1 MDDIDK
7 ALDPV
12 VRQLSDENYAHSL
25 TFFRLWSDIGQTH
38 HQTPS
43 DRIFN
48 AIWNN
53 RATSSSMIDP
63 AKGKLIHSTAHF
75 IVRFA
80 SDVES
85 DHVLAPYSFGLQS
98 RLCARTLQQF
108 FNANLRAC
116 CGDGIGGNI
125 CVDANLVAHWANLG
139 YVEEAVIRNH
149 ILQSLISHTKLY
161 DHQADA
167 LIILFKL
174 AGATFEAYA
183 NPSVVDHCFELLKG
197 HKYHNQDLINFNSQH
212 PNYNSSDPHCYYP
225 GHGWIEIL
233 NRGNSYDLMKKELVQ
248 VRASRPVEAITRLR
262 RISRR

>member
-1 MDDIDK
+1 MDDIDN
-7 ALDPV
+7 ALGPV
-12 VRQLSDENYAHSL
+12 VRQLSEENYIHSL
-25 TFFRLWSDIGQTH
+25 AFYRLWSDIGQTH

-53 RATSSSMIDP
+53 RWTPSPTIDP
-63 AKGKLIHSTAHF
+63 KEGKLIHSTAHL

-85 DHVLAPYSFGLQS
+85 DYVLAPYSSGLQS
-98 RLCARTLQQF
+98 RLCARTLREF

-125 CVDANLVAHWANLG
+125 CVEANLVAHWANLG

-149 ILQSLISHTKLY
+149 ILQSLISHPKLY

-174 AGATFEAYA
+174 AGATFGAYA
-183 NPSVVDHCFELLKG
+183 DLSVVDRCFELLRD
-197 HKYHNQDLINFNSQH
+197 HKYYNQDLIRFNEYH
-212 PNYNSSDPHCYYP
+212 PDYSSNPYP
-225 GHGWIEIL
+225 VDLSWIEVI

-248 VRASRPVEAITRLR
+248 VRAPRPVDAVTGLR